1 MERDKRNYQHELK
14 NLKQP
19 TSIQINDSVSND
31 PVIISNEFNN
41 YFSNIADEII
51 NNRKYGGRKHFS
63 QFLNDPSPNSLGA
76 RRYFDIPLFR
86 HTAVSTVSK

>member
-1 MERDKRNYQHELK
+1 MERDKRNYQHELE

-31 PVIISNEFNN
+31 PVIICNEFNN
-41 YFSNIADEII
+41 YFSNVADKII

-63 QFLNDPSPNSLGA
+63 QFLNDPCPNS
-76 RRYFDIPLFR
+76 FMFKHCEP
-86 HTAVSTVSK
+86 TKNS